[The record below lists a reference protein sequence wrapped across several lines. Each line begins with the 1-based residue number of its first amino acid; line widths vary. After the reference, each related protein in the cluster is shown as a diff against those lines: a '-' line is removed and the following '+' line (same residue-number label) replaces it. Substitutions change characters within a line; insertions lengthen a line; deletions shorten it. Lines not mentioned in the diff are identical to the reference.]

1 MTKAISKSFR
11 RGLRNARAG
20 EVKSLKADIAEI
32 LGNCSRTTFIAYADG
47 KRILDAVV
55 AANIEAAFLKHGVPA
70 SEVWGE

>member
-11 RGLRNARAG
+11 RGMRNVRVG
-20 EVKSLKADIAEI
+20 DLKSLKNDLVAI

-47 KRILDAVV
+47 KRILDVVV